1 MPRIRAALTI
11 GDWERLTLSLDEE
24 TTGASPP
31 IKIMHKQLQGS
42 LDEFRKLALEQKRL
56 DAEKQAVTRRMNEI
70 LEEGRKTASTIKL
83 GLKLHLG
90 ASNEQLVKFGIRPF
104 RGRRRR
110 KPEAL
115 PSDAESSPSSGE
127 PLT

>member
-11 GDWERLTLSLDEE
+11 SDWERLTRSLDEE
-24 TTGASPP
+24 TTAASPP
-31 IKIMHKQLQGS
+31 LRVMHQQLQES
-42 LDEFRKLALEQKRL
+42 LDELLKLAIEQKRL

-70 LEEGRKTASTIKL
+70 LVEGRKTASLLKL

-90 ASNEQLVKFGIRPF
+90 ASNEQLVRFGIRPF

-110 KPEAL
+110 KPAEIS
-115 PSDAESSPSSGE
+115 PDADGSPSSGE
-127 PLT
+127 PSA